1 MGLMDFLKPADI
13 NAGVEEFRATP
24 GARLIDVRTAGEY
37 AGGHIPGAVNVPLQQ
52 IGAIGDSDDAADYL
66 PDAIVCVDTVGSI
79 PQGWAQPAGGRRPQA
94 DGLHR
99 RAQHRRHRQLARR
112 RRTLGPSL
120 GLRPPQE
127 RTATVTVK
135 LRSWPKPRQ
144 ASASQRK

>member
-24 GARLIDVRTAGEY
+24 GARLVDVRTPGEY

-52 IGAIGDSDDAADYL
+52 ISAIASEVPDKSTPLFVYCMSGARSR
-66 PDAIVCVDTVGSI
+66 
-79 PQGWAQPAGGRRPQA
+79 GGRRPQA

>member
-24 GARLIDVRTAGEY
+24 GARLIDVRTPGEY
-37 AGGHIPGAVNVPLQQ
+37 AGGHIPGAANVPLQRHRER
-52 IGAIGDSDDAADYL
+52 GARQENAAVRVL
-66 PDAIVCVDTVGSI
+66 HERG
-79 PQGWAQPAGGRRPQA
+79 AQPAGGRRPQA

-127 RTATVTVK
+127 RTATVTAK
-135 LRSWPKPRQ
+135 LRSWPQPRQ